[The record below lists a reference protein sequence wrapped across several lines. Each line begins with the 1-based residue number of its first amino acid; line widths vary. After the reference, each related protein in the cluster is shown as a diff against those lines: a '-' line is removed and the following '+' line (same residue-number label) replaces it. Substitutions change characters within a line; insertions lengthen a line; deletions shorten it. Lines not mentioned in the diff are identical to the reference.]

1 MQVDL
6 AATNSLSSSPRFW
19 TAITQS
25 VFRLKENSWLADE
38 MTCFCLCHRRC
49 CSCIR
54 EASGGWNCWE
64 GGRLESPNGATT
76 SHLSGKRQ
84 NNFINATRGRRF
96 GWSASCAHHLK
107 SRRRNPLTYPKRL
120 LITRYY
126 QCWKQRSKGTFDP
139 RRTRSVSS
147 IP

>member
-6 AATNSLSSSPRFW
+6 AATTTTNSLSSSPRFW

-38 MTCFCLCHRRC
+38 MTCFCLCHRRAAADAAVALEK
-49 CSCIR
+49 R
-54 EASGGWNCWE
+54 VVVGTVGRE

-84 NNFINATRGRRF
+84 NNFINATRLGVDDLV
-96 GWSASCAHHLK
+96 GQHHA
-107 SRRRNPLTYPKRL
+107 
-120 LITRYY
+120 LI
-126 QCWKQRSKGTFDP
+126 SKAAEGTH
-139 RRTRSVSS
+139 
-147 IP
+147 